1 MFYAICDGVPGSDGP
16 PFLFYKFKTL
26 KAAKMCKA
34 VNKDSYVFD
43 GKETVDRLN
52 HLFTKEEITSVC
64 EPFGKHSSAE
74 NFWVLTESKAKY
86 WKPEKEL
93 NMNKFVTGSTS
104 SVGVVT
110 EQPDVDPHTRI
121 TLELDEME
129 KAEPTAEEA
138 IEAIK
143 KIVTIKPKW
152 SDESKIVKLMEEPP
166 LKQGTNRYRNMQ
178 VVLASQTV
186 GEAISAL
193 RKLDPAPGGRMDLR
207 IAVKANAIKIEEK

>member
-74 NFWVLTESKAKY
+74 NFWVLTASKAKY

-93 NMNKFVTGSTS
+93 NMNNYESRKRYI
-104 SVGVVT
+104 
-110 EQPDVDPHTRI
+110 RI
-121 TLELDEME
+121 NSGKT
-129 KAEPTAEEA
+129 T
-138 IEAIK
+138 
-143 KIVTIKPKW
+143 
-152 SDESKIVKLMEEPP
+152 
-166 LKQGTNRYRNMQ
+166 
-178 VVLASQTV
+178 
-186 GEAISAL
+186 
-193 RKLDPAPGGRMDLR
+193 
-207 IAVKANAIKIEEK
+207 